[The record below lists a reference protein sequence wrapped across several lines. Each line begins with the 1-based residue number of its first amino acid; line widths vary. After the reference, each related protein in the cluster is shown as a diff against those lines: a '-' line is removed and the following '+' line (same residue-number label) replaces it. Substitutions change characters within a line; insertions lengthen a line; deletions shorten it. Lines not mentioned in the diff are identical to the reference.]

1 MLTEKFNWPRNNA
14 NFKEIGNNTDILK
27 LQNTKSIEEEFKLYS
42 NYFLEAA
49 NRVTIYTLESNS
61 NRYKDC
67 WFFSIVYLYRQ
78 SLELLLKSIAF
89 KYVQNHN
96 KRIELIKNVKHNLKD
111 CFDEINTYCKQNGLV
126 LENKL
131 FNWINNYLVDISTI
145 DEQSDIFRYPF
156 NIHMQE
162 YFTEQTHINLKALA
176 INMNTAYEI
185 LKELYNEKITNN
197 VQLRYEPKLII
208 SSGEYWEFSVIGN
221 KFNHG
226 SFEFY
231 PFIIGYMET
240 GNYLYQLIEGDI
252 NKKSLF
258 LPMSYMYRNGIELA
272 LKRLIIDDCD
282 LSIET
287 AAKKI
292 KNKKHSVQGL
302 WNIIN
307 KYIIE
312 SDNVHDEDE
321 TLDYVGNYIS
331 QLHNIDHTSSKF
343 RYPVNKELD
352 FHFPKPEKLSIE
364 NFSLCFNE
372 LYSFLDAVDSMLTYY
387 RDSHDYEQY

>member
-1 MLTEKFNWPRNNA
+1 MLTEEFNWPRNNA
-14 NFKEIGNNTDILK
+14 NFKETGDSSYIIK
-27 LQNTKSIEEEFKLYS
+27 LQNTKSIDEEFKLYS
-42 NYFLEAA
+42 NYFLKAA
-49 NRVTIYTLESNS
+49 NNVTKYTLESNS
-61 NRYKDC
+61 NRSKDC

-89 KYVQNHN
+89 KYVQDHN
-96 KRIELIKNVKHNLKD
+96 DRIKLIKNVKHNLKD
-111 CFDEINTYCKQNGLV
+111 CFDEIYTYCKQNNLV
-126 LENKL
+126 LENNI
-131 FNWINNYLVDISTI
+131 FNWINDYLIDISTI

-185 LKELYNEKITNN
+185 LQQLYNEKISNN
-197 VQLRYEPKLII
+197 VQLLYKPNLII
-208 SSGEYWEFSVIGN
+208 SYGEYWEMSVIGN
-221 KFNHG
+221 KFSNG

-240 GNYLYQLIEGDI
+240 GKYLCQLIEDDI
-252 NKKSLF
+252 TKESLF

-282 LSIET
+282 LSIEL
-287 AAKKI
+287 AARKI
-292 KNKKHSVQGL
+292 SRKKHSVQGL

-307 KYIIE
+307 NYIIE
-312 SDNVHDEDE
+312 SDNVHDEDA
-321 TLDYVGNYIS
+321 TLDYVANYIS
-331 QLHNIDHTSSKF
+331 QIHNIDHTSSKF

-352 FHFPKPEKLSIE
+352 FHFSKTEKFCIK

-387 RDSHDYEQY
+387 RESYDYE